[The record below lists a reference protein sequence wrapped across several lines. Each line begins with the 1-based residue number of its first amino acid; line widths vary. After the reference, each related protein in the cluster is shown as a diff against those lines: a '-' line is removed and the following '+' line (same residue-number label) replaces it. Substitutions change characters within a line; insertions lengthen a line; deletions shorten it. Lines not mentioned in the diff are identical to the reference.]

1 MDRCIALYPH
11 GSFSS
16 QSKKTRSHGFEC
28 QIFATFDRKWLDAL
42 QTCQFTL
49 ERLGVHFCESCIDS
63 NFMLAELG
71 KALPELNVL
80 DIRGRS
86 GVNSIT
92 PFLNARAGRE
102 EHEDEED
109 FGEEDVEIN
118 DSRGKRIFILA
129 RYSNISKNS
138 LEESNAIHP
147 GTFEC
152 VIDSGGTGRGITRYS
167 INFFVLFC

>member
-1 MDRCIALYPH
+1 MEAFRHNQKKRGLMGLSVGFSLH
-11 GSFSS
+11 LTGS
-16 QSKKTRSHGFEC
+16 GV
-28 QIFATFDRKWLDAL
+28 LDAL

-80 DIRGRS
+80 DIRGCS

-109 FGEEDVEIN
+109 FGEEDVDMN
-118 DSRGKRIFILA
+118 NSRGKHIFILA